1 MSFFFVEPEV
11 YKKFKDR
18 VLAMSQSIQV
28 NYVEHLAP
36 EKRKPG
42 YSDKQIAEALGL
54 DMRVVREIRCVGER
68 EFYDIDEWEKATEF
82 KERQCRAYAERGVAS
97 ATGKYFAAKKVKKAG
112 KK

>member
-1 MSFFFVEPEV
+1 MSFFFVEPEI
-11 YKKFKDR
+11 YNKYKDR

-42 YSDKQIAEALGL
+42 YSDQQIAEELGL
-54 DMRVVREIRCVGER
+54 DVRVVREIRCVGER
-68 EFYDIDEWEKATEF
+68 DFYDMDEWEKATEF

-97 ATGKYFAAKKVKKAG
+97 ATGKYFDRKKA
-112 KK
+112 KTE